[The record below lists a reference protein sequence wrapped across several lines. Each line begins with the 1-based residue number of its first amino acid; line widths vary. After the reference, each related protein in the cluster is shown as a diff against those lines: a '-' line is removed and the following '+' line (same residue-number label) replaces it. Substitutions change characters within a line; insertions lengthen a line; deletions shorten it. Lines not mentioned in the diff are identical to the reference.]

1 MRVPAKLAMDATA
14 QKEREKPE
22 DAREPSTEG
31 AAEVGPVVTEAMVA
45 PLESA
50 LHGLLA
56 EGLPPDSVE
65 EALGQL
71 LTRLRVGVEQLHPTR
86 QLAPWMAEV
95 VGKVVGPSTPLNSE
109 DRIANVLLPF
119 LHLVPPELAEVL
131 RSTDHGALTQREA
144 AARFGTSLVALKSR
158 VHSARRNLRRVV
170 LSGLR
175 LLAPDTTEPPS
186 PLSPSP
192 DTRPPRHR
200 VQPGALLPAFTAAIK
215 DLVRAW
221 VPADHVATAA
231 QAFLTRLHTAVSAR
245 QRQTRLGPWLH
256 RILNATLGSGPWSSK
271 LLAPPSLTPTAADLA
286 ALANSLAPLLATLT
300 PEQSG
305 AILLFDLSNRSLH
318 AAAHEVGTDRP
329 SFQNRLQRA
338 RIRLRQLMG
347 GCLAGPVCVQT
358 SAPEPRA
365 EVRRGPAVEL
375 APTP

>member
-1 MRVPAKLAMDATA
+1 MDATA
-14 QKEREKPE
+14 ENERVAAE
-22 DAREPSTEG
+22 DAREPSKERTE
-31 AAEVGPVVTEAMVA
+31 EVGSTVSEALVA
-45 PLESA
+45 PLMQA
-50 LHGLLA
+50 LRALLA
-56 EGLPPDSVE
+56 ERLPADAVE
-65 EALGQL
+65 GALLRL
-71 LTRLRVGVEQLHPTR
+71 LGRLRVGVEHLRPNK

-95 VGKVVGPSTPLNSE
+95 MGKVAGPSTPANSE
-109 DRIANVLLPF
+109 DQIADALLPF
-119 LHLVPPELAEVL
+119 LDLLPPEHAEVL
-131 RSTDHGALTQREA
+131 RLTDHGSLTQQAA
-144 AARFGTSLVALKSR
+144 AARFGIPLAALKSR
-158 VHSARRNLRRVV
+158 VHSARRPLRRIV

-175 LLAPDTTEPPS
+175 LLAPDITDPSTPTEPW
-186 PLSPSP
+186 P
-192 DTRPPRHR
+192 DTRPPRR
-200 VQPGALLPAFTAAIK
+200 RALPSVLLPAFTDAIK

-221 VPADHVATAA
+221 VPADHIAAAA
-231 QAFLTRLHTAVSAR
+231 QALLTRLHTAVSAR

-256 RILNATLGSGPWSSK
+256 KILNATLGSGPWSSK

-347 GCLAGPVCVQT
+347 DCLAGPVRVQT
-358 SAPEPRA
+358 SAPDPRA

-375 APTP
+375 APTL